1 MQPSKKLYLYFSKL
15 IAVNKPYGL
24 LRWVSV
30 ILLIIAVG
38 VAGFMI
44 TSDYNFLDALYMT
57 VVTIS
62 TIGYH
67 EVQPLS
73 EAGKIF
79 NIVYIIF
86 SFAVFTYALSRLT
99 RYLVS
104 GELALYFK
112 NRKLMHSIEHFN
124 QHVIICGFGRNGQ
137 QAAQILRAHKTD
149 FVVIDNNEAHFSE
162 WLEDHEG
169 LVYVQG
175 DATDDDTLLKAGI
188 KKARAL
194 LLTLPADADN
204 VFVVLSARHLN
215 PHLQIITRAG
225 LKSSIVKMKSAGADH
240 VILPDQIGGAH
251 MATLISKP
259 DVIEFINKLWGDEAD
274 AINIESIDYAVLPE
288 ELKDKSINEIINWN
302 HTGVNCI
309 GIKDHEG
316 RFIINP
322 SKETTIHKGMKIMLL
337 GSHHQINHMKQQFG
351 V

>member
-1 MQPSKKLYLYFSKL
+1 
-15 IAVNKPYGL
+15 VNKPYGL
-24 LRWVSV
+24 LKWVAI
-30 ILLIIAVG
+30 ILLIITVG

-57 VVTIS
+57 VVTIA

-79 NIVYIIF
+79 NIVFIIF

-99 RYLVS
+99 RYVVS

-112 NRKLMHSIEHFN
+112 NRKLMHSIEHLN

-137 QAAQILRAHKTD
+137 QAAQILRAHKTE
-149 FVVIDNNEAHFSE
+149 FVVIDNNEAHFNE

-175 DATDDDTLLKAGI
+175 DALDDDTLVKAGI
-188 KKARAL
+188 RKARAL

-215 PHLQIITRAG
+215 AHLQIITRAS
-225 LKSSIVKMKSAGADH
+225 LKSSIVKMKTAGANH
-240 VILPDQIGGAH
+240 VVLPDQIGGAH
-251 MATLISKP
+251 MATMISKP
-259 DVIEFINKLWGDEAD
+259 DVIEFINKLWGDD
-274 AINIESIDYAVLPE
+274 VDSINIESLDYEALPGD
-288 ELKDKSINEIINWN
+288 LKDKTLDEIINW
-302 HTGVNCI
+302 HQTGVNCI
-309 GIKDHEG
+309 GIKSHEG
-316 RFIINP
+316 RFTINP
-322 SKETTIHKGMKIMLL
+322 ARDITIHRGMKIMLL
-337 GSHHQINHMKQQFG
+337 GSRHQIAHMKQQFG
-351 V
+351 I